1 MAGLDDVD
9 LQTMLRLEGDLS
21 DQSLNGF
28 IEAIKD
34 ALSKLSKDFGL
45 FDERMKK
52 LADHIRLAG
61 KDVEE
66 IHVSSRKIS
75 QRFEQIESVQLED
88 KPAAPNVVRLAD

>member
-1 MAGLDDVD
+1 
-9 LQTMLRLEGDLS
+9 
-21 DQSLNGF
+21 
-28 IEAIKD
+28 
-34 ALSKLSKDFGL
+34 
-45 FDERMKK
+45 MKK

-88 KPAAPNVVRLAD
+88 KPAAPNVVRLADER

>member
-1 MAGLDDVD
+1 MNRHRIRRSTGWRANIHV
-9 LQTMLRLEGDLS
+9 
-21 DQSLNGF
+21 
-28 IEAIKD
+28 
-34 ALSKLSKDFGL
+34 
-45 FDERMKK
+45 DERMKK

-88 KPAAPNVVRLAD
+88 KPAAPNVVRLADEC